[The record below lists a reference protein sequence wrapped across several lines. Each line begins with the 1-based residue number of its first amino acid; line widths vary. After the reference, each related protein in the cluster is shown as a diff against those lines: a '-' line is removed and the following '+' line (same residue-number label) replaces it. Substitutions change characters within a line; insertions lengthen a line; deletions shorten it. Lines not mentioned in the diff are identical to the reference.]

1 MHIPKIVFEP
11 LTLEQNIDL
20 VKWAYFEDND
30 SLNLHELTI
39 NMFEELKIID
49 KNYTKEQIYLLIEE
63 IVTKKYNENKEK
75 INKEVDK
82 YNEMW
87 RKYNDEYFKELSKY
101 LNINW
106 PKELKIINGFVG
118 IIPVCPRYLD
128 TFDFSLSINTKE
140 QDLVRISAHETC
152 HFLWF
157 QKWKSL
163 YPNIPRYEYD
173 SPYNTWKYSEM
184 VVDPIINSKEIT
196 KILKIK
202 EKAYD
207 SFYQKK
213 DKNNNYMMEEL
224 NKIYKTN
231 KKIEDKIIEGFNY
244 INTIYETE
252 L

>member
-11 LTLEQNIDL
+11 LSLEQNIDL

-30 SLNLHELTI
+30 SLNIHVLTI
-39 NMFEELKIID
+39 NMFEELKNVD
-49 KNYTKEQIYLLIEE
+49 KNYTKEQIYLLIEQ
-63 IVTKKYNENKEK
+63 IVTKRYNENIEK
-75 INKEVDK
+75 INNEVKK
-82 YNEMW
+82 YNQIWE
-87 RKYNDEYFKELSKY
+87 KYNNKYFTELSKY

-128 TFDFSLSINTKE
+128 TFDFCISINTKE
-140 QDLVRISAHETC
+140 QDLIRICAHETC

-157 QKWKSL
+157 EKWKSI
-163 YPNIPRYEYD
+163 YPEIPRYEYD

-184 VVDPIINSKEIT
+184 VVDPIINSKEIN

-207 SFYQKK
+207 SFYEIK
-213 DKNNNYMMEEL
+213 DKNDNYMMDEL

-231 KKIEDKIIEGFNY
+231 ITIENKIKKGFEY
-244 INTIYETE
+244 IKSN